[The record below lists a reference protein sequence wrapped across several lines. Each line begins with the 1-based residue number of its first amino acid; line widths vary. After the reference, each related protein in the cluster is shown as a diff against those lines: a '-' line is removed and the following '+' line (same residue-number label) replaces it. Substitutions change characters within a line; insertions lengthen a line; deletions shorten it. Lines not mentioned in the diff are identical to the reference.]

1 MYLKVIVS
9 WLLFTLN
16 SAEFYIYCLRINRF
30 KAWPIS
36 APAYFSPC
44 ETQKHCFKENSVNI
58 QPMKR
63 NYTFVYLKQFFLD
76 FFLSVALI

>member
-1 MYLKVIVS
+1 MCLKVIVS
-9 WLLFTLN
+9 WLLLTLN

-44 ETQKHCFKENSVNI
+44 GAETLLLSHRTDGGITSTPF
-58 QPMKR
+58 
-63 NYTFVYLKQFFLD
+63 LKSRHYKLFPA
-76 FFLSVALI
+76 ALLT